1 MSLLELAWF
10 VPLMLAVS
18 LVLGVTGA
26 RGRAFVVRETRR
38 RFVGLSMMVLV
49 VGVLIRVLVTSFA

>member
-10 VPLMLAVS
+10 LPLMLAIA

-26 RGRAFVVRETRR
+26 RGRTFVLREARR
-38 RFVGLSMMVLV
+38 RFVGLTIMVVVVGLLIRGLV
-49 VGVLIRVLVTSFA
+49 VTFA